1 MDRLNNN
8 GGRGQV
14 LCLSQGECT
23 TRSIVKALDN
33 FLTAVQ
39 RMKDTVMVPSRLID
53 MTTSVGE
60 LREALN
66 SPQEPNALVAIPSNM
81 VTSSFPLYSFYQMLQ
96 MIRNQLV
103 SGPEAD
109 DANSDENG
117 ADEQCRH
124 LSHAFQQHLQ
134 GLFSVLR
141 QLTDTANYLT
151 KRYQDELFR
160 KATLCFFNYSMLV
173 DSGGPNNKVFYFI
186 PENHIYTILTV
197 HLSISIFIWH
207 FASTF

>member
-109 DANSDENG
+109 DADSDENG

-151 KRYQDELFR
+151 KRYQDEVDAAYSLF
-160 KATLCFFNYSMLV
+160 FFHYSMLV
-173 DSGGPNNKVFYFI
+173 DSGGSNNK
-186 PENHIYTILTV
+186 
-197 HLSISIFIWH
+197 H

>member
-81 VTSSFPLYSFYQMLQ
+81 VTSSLPLYSFYQMLQ

-103 SGPEAD
+103 SGPAAD
-109 DANSDENG
+109 DVDSDENG

-151 KRYQDELFR
+151 KRYQDEVDAAYFLF
-160 KATLCFFNYSMLV
+160 FFFKIIRYL
-173 DSGGPNNKVFYFI
+173 
-186 PENHIYTILTV
+186 LTV
-197 HLSISIFIWH
+197 MVLTAKFLHLYLKITFIQNLLYICE
-207 FASTF
+207 FQILSGNLP